1 MISVSQSHTTTPQ
14 TPRVLDDLPRDLQSP
29 FIQSAAAQWCL
40 HRCVMVLSVRE
51 AGRVQAVILIRS
63 VFVSSSIIHVII
75 LSAKRSHSFYA
86 YNSSMAHFS
95 GLWCKGGETGDI
107 IFSTFPTP
115 FTFSLLW
122 CKNLIF
128 ITVLEKNN
136 NDIWLNLYW
145 FKCTNHCISVI
156 FTVIVR
162 WNVHVCNVTIHLVV
176 FMQKLYLFIY

>member
-1 MISVSQSHTTTPQ
+1 MTYPETCKEVTWPPLSNQP
-14 TPRVLDDLPRDLQSP
+14 LLGE
-29 FIQSAAAQWCL
+29 CL

-128 ITVLEKNN
+128 ITVLEKKP
-136 NDIWLNLYW
+136 NDIWFNLYW
-145 FKCTNHCISVI
+145 FKS
-156 FTVIVR
+156 
-162 WNVHVCNVTIHLVV
+162 
-176 FMQKLYLFIY
+176 LYLSHLYCNCAVKCACM